1 MYQELKEAAYL
12 ANMTIARSGLIP
24 VDSTWG
30 NASQCDRQAGVMA
43 IKPSGVDYSLLTV
56 KDMVV
61 VDLATGQVVEGRLRP
76 SSDTPTHLELYRAFP
91 EIGGVAHTHS
101 RWATIFAQ
109 SRRDIP
115 PYGTTHADTFYGA
128 VPYVPA
134 LSREQVEGDY
144 EGNTG
149 RVMAAH
155 CQNIYNQIPA
165 ALAAGHGPF
174 TWGATAAKA
183 VENAIILE
191 ECAAMAYYSIQMGA
205 PVLEQYVLD
214 KHYSRKHGPKA
225 YYGQK

>member
-1 MYQELKEAAYL
+1 MYQQLKEAAYL

-24 VDSTWG
+24 VGSTWG
-30 NASQCDRQAGVMA
+30 NASQCDRQAGVFA

-61 VDLATGQVVEGRLRP
+61 VDLATGQVVEGALRP

-91 EIGGVAHTHS
+91 NIGGVAHTHS

-109 SRRDIP
+109 SRREIP
-115 PYGTTHADTFYGA
+115 PYGTTHADTFYGP
-128 VPYVPA
+128 VPCAPA
-134 LSREQVEGDY
+134 LSQEQVEAAY
-144 EGNTG
+144 ETNTG
-149 RVMAAH
+149 LVLAA
-155 CQNIYNQIPA
+155 CCKDTYEQVPA

-174 TWGATAAKA
+174 TWGANAAQA
-183 VENAIILE
+183 VENAIVLE
-191 ECAAMAYYSIQMGA
+191 ECAAMAYHSIQLGA